1 MLGTGYSQWQKH
13 MRTTI
18 DIDDTLMRHAL
29 RATGLSTEKAVV
41 EEGLRLL
48 VKLHGQKS
56 IRSLRGNVAWQGD
69 LDGMRATRLPDCRR

>member
-1 MLGTGYSQWQKH
+1 MLGTGYSQWQMH

-29 RATGLSTEKAVV
+29 RATGFPTKKAVL

-48 VKLHGQKS
+48 VKLHRQKS
-56 IRSLRGNVAWQGD
+56 ILALHGKVAWQAD
-69 LDGMRATRLPDCRR
+69 LHALRRGRLA